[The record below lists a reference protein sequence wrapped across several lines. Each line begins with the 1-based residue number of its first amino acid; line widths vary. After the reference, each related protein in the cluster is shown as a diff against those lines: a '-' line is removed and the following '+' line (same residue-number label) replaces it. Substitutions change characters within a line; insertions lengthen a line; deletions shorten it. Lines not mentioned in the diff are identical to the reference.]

1 MIPIGA
7 DPDASPIAPAAAGR
21 RAATPHF
28 GRPGCGA
35 ATGAG
40 PPPGDGSAPGFKRSS
55 TLSLPYR
62 RAEHRTS
69 RMRPAQ
75 SVLIVEDSYLLLE
88 IVASLCETHGI
99 RVIEA
104 STGEA
109 ALTVLRERGGAI
121 DWLFTDIHLPGLIDG
136 WTVAHAFRAIH
147 PDRPVVYTSTDTH
160 GRSGVPGSLF
170 LRKPFQMQEVNR
182 LVRMMVEGLGE
193 AGADSRLCAA
203 G

>member
-1 MIPIGA
+1 
-7 DPDASPIAPAAAGR
+7 
-21 RAATPHF
+21 
-28 GRPGCGA
+28 
-35 ATGAG
+35 
-40 PPPGDGSAPGFKRSS
+40 
-55 TLSLPYR
+55 
-62 RAEHRTS
+62 
-69 RMRPAQ
+69 MRPAQ

-121 DWLFTDIHLPGLIDG
+121 DWLCTDIHLPGLIDG